1 MSCRRM
7 LASNAGMLALMAGLL
22 LLTQLGTAGAQ
33 VAEEQ
38 VSALEQST
46 WLQDFD
52 PVIAQSGLPQAN
64 STHHLQ
70 ALSSS
75 LITPAANSSLPADSG
90 IWDRLALPANLSA
103 LLNRTAL
110 GQRVGRTDR
119 LPLPANMTQLSALLA
134 NMTERAVGLR
144 GNLSGQLLGN
154 LTARGA
160 GLAAGMG
167 AARGQQGGWGL
178 LRGAGL
184 SNSSVNNSAAAS
196 SLFAARVGRGAVTPT
211 QGNSSQARPFQKLL
225 GWLLPGAV

>member
-1 MSCRRM
+1 MTKAHMDGRSLVLEGENARVQCR
-7 LASNAGMLALMAGLL
+7 NARTDGRAAAPDPAGHGWSAAVPL
-22 LLTQLGTAGAQ
+22 Q

-52 PVIAQSGLPQAN
+52 PVIAQSGLPQARGAVEESSFAAEEVSADGQGQSEVIQSEAN
-64 STHHLQ
+64 PTHHLQ

-75 LITPAANSSLPADSG
+75 LTTPAANSSLPAGSG

-167 AARGQQGGWGL
+167 AAR
-178 LRGAGL
+178 
-184 SNSSVNNSAAAS
+184 
-196 SLFAARVGRGAVTPT
+196 
-211 QGNSSQARPFQKLL
+211 
-225 GWLLPGAV
+225 

>member
-1 MSCRRM
+1 
-7 LASNAGMLALMAGLL
+7 
-22 LLTQLGTAGAQ
+22 

-38 VSALEQST
+38 VGALEQST

-52 PVIAQSGLPQAN
+52 PVIAQSGLPQTREAVEESSFAAEEVSADGQGQSEVSQSEAN
-64 STHHLQ
+64 PTHHLQ
-70 ALSSS
+70 APHSS
-75 LITPAANSSLPADSG
+75 LATSAANSSLPAGSG

-134 NMTERAVGLR
+134 NMTERAYGLR

-167 AARGQQGGWGL
+167 AAR
-178 LRGAGL
+178 
-184 SNSSVNNSAAAS
+184 
-196 SLFAARVGRGAVTPT
+196 
-211 QGNSSQARPFQKLL
+211 
-225 GWLLPGAV
+225 